1 MVQEC
6 TRSLIACRKDDFV
19 YPFKYSS
26 ILQVNLAIVNAI
38 IETVKF
44 AEGLDFT
51 YELGVGWETAE
62 GASLEWVQLIPV
74 IGL

>member
-6 TRSLIACRKDDFV
+6 TRSLVPCRKDDLV

-38 IETVKF
+38 VEIVKL
-44 AEGLDFT
+44 AEGLDFA
-51 YELGVGWETAE
+51 YELGVRWETAE
-62 GASLEWVQLIPV
+62 GASLERVQLIPV